1 MKLGM
6 IMVFVSDLGEAKRF
20 YSDVL
25 GFPVKAQRTNY
36 LELVNEKC
44 DFIAFKCD
52 RDAKVQD
59 YSRVARSVFA
69 FEVGSVE
76 QSIRELRT
84 KGVEFLHQEPAENE
98 FSRYV
103 AFADP
108 FGNVHELY
116 ERKVESSSDQK

>member
-6 IMVFVSDLGEAKRF
+6 MMIFVSDLEEAKRF

-25 GFPVKAQRTNY
+25 GFPVKAQQTNHI
-36 LELVNEKC
+36 EFVNEKC

-52 RDAKVQD
+52 RDGTVQD

-76 QSIRELRT
+76 QSMRELRT
-84 KGVEFLHQEPAENE
+84 KGVKFLHQEPAEND
-98 FSRYV
+98 FSRYA
-103 AFADP
+103 AFRDP

-116 ERKVESSSDQK
+116 ELKVELSSD